1 MENPF
6 SLKDKGTGYWTSPR
20 AQTDGMAPS
29 DGGARNSISED
40 PFNHFSEIMNFD
52 TYAGWC
58 NSPSATDQMFASYGL
73 SSLQSTPYA
82 SFDLLSFA
90 EQNSPTSLLGSV
102 LNAAGTSYNSGDK
115 MAFQQADS
123 QFSYASDL
131 MDADDLGAKQSNG
144 SQQQSDFLDMD
155 NCMISRPIGFSLDEK
170 MLRAL
175 SLLKESAGDG
185 ILAQVWVPMRHRD
198 QYIMTTFE
206 QPYLLDQI
214 LAGYREVSRT
224 YTFSAEVKPDLPL
237 GLPGRVFISKVPE
250 WTSNVVYYRNTEYLR
265 AKHARHH
272 KVQGSIALPI
282 FEPPEM
288 SCCAVL
294 ELVTIKEKPNFDSE
308 MENVCLALQ
317 AVNLRTT
324 APPRLLPQSLS
335 GNQRAALTEI
345 TDVLRAVC
353 HAHSLPLA
361 LTWIPCNYMEEA
373 VDEIIKVRVREGNSR
388 STGKFVLCIEGTACY
403 VNDREM
409 QGFVHACSEHY
420 IEEGQGIAGKALQSN
435 HPFFFPDVKAY
446 DIIEYPL
453 VHHARKYGLNAAV
466 AIRLRSTYTGDDDY
480 ILEFFLPVNMKG
492 SSEQQL
498 LLNNL
503 SGTMQR
509 ICKSLRTV
517 SDAEL
522 AGGEGSKVESQKGA
536 ITSFPPMSVSM
547 SNSQTTLSAANL
559 NLTDKIPSDAA
570 GSKYDGMESDG
581 PHEQVMNR
589 SRRQLEKKRSTAE
602 KNVSLSV
609 LQQYFSGSL
618 KDAAKSIGA
627 HIDGNNSSVKV
638 EEDECCVDACGELLI
653 KSSACVIDCSEDS
666 KLISTDA
673 GIFQKGSGG
682 CGPWAAMDNSSTF
695 AKGGKGSLNTGSVK
709 LDNSDTHFVSR
720 SSSSLGATEELDAK
734 VEGDDGMVE
743 HNWPTCS
750 SMTESSNG
758 SGSMIHGSA
767 SSSPSF
773 EEEKHSKVKW
783 CFQLYEEIAKRFKLQ
798 NGTFQLK
805 YLDDEEEW
813 VMLLGQQQLL
823 LRRKLVALQTSDDFV
838 KANNPPPKPWER
850 ACGPSGSTP
859 FKPPSSGSTIDLVE
873 ASGTAKPG
881 EIVPSLHR
889 NASVNRNALGRPAP
903 PSPWQHNYGTSN
915 YGGYNSSLNYHSG
928 YGLGMYVSYGGLGGM
943 YGGGMYGKGMY
954 GGGMYGPMGSYGMGK
969 RGPYGAQ
976 DPNNPYGAP
985 SSPPGF
991 WISLLRVMQGVVN
1004 CFGRISTL
1012 IVQNTQAFHMIM
1024 SALLQ
1029 LFDRSGLLYV
1039 ELARF
1044 ALRLLGF
1051 RTKPRKVQPRAPNG
1065 LPPPPENQQHLQG
1078 SKAAPSGSGD
1088 SV

>member
-294 ELVTIKEKPNFDSE
+294 ELVTIRRNLILIQKWKMFASPPVGGE
-308 MENVCLALQ
+308 

-373 VDEIIKVRVREGNSR
+373 VDEIIKVRVRE
-388 STGKFVLCIEGTACY
+388 
-403 VNDREM
+403 
-409 QGFVHACSEHY
+409 EHY

-503 SGTMQR
+503 S
-509 ICKSLRTV
+509 
-517 SDAEL
+517 
-522 AGGEGSKVESQKGA
+522 
-536 ITSFPPMSVSM
+536 
-547 SNSQTTLSAANL
+547 
-559 NLTDKIPSDAA
+559 A

-618 KDAAKSIGA
+618 KDAAKSIGGSIVQEKSFLFPDKKLPSRNSESATEDAVSVPAA

-673 GIFQKGSGG
+673 GIFKR
-682 CGPWAAMDNSSTF
+682 CI
-695 AKGGKGSLNTGSVK
+695 K
-709 LDNSDTHFVSR
+709 LTK
-720 SSSSLGATEELDAK
+720 L
-734 VEGDDGMVE
+734 
-743 HNWPTCS
+743 
-750 SMTESSNG
+750 
-758 SGSMIHGSA
+758 
-767 SSSPSF
+767 
-773 EEEKHSKVKW
+773 EEEKHSKVKCDDHGSKITVKATYKEDTIRFKFEPSAG

-823 LRRKLVALQTSDDFV
+823 LRRKLVALQFLESIAFHISSCGSLARIICLRFMMYSLLMILL
-838 KANNPPPKPWER
+838 KER

-859 FKPPSSGSTIDLVE
+859 FKPPSSGSTIYLVE

-915 YGGYNSSLNYHSG
+915 YGVLTITLAMVWVCMFH
-928 YGLGMYVSYGGLGGM
+928 MHGGLGGM

-954 GGGMYGPMGSYGMGK
+954 GGECM
-969 RGPYGAQ
+969 
-976 DPNNPYGAP
+976 
-985 SSPPGF
+985 
-991 WISLLRVMQGVVN
+991 MQGVVN
-1004 CFGRISTL
+1004 CFGCISIL
-1012 IVQNTQAFHMIM
+1012 IVQNAQALHMIM

-1078 SKAAPSGSGD
+1078 SKAAPSGPGT
-1088 SV
+1088 VCKKMMQYCFRCL